1 MNGKKNEKTNKIQNN
16 DLKNKDEP
24 AACTHFAP
32 HRLCGIFEIGEDL

>member
-1 MNGKKNEKTNKIQNN
+1 MNGKKNEMKYKIQNN